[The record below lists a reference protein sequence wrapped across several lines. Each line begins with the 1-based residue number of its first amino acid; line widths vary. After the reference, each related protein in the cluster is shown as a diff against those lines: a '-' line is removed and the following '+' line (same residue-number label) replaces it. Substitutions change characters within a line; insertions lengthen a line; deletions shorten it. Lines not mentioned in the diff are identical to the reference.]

1 MNISLAVLVFSL
13 CLCGEKLISVILK
26 FSPFLHILMNT
37 PRNIEKSPK
46 RLAIMGSTGS
56 IGTQALEVVKENPTE
71 FEVEVLVAN
80 GNADLLIKQAIEFK
94 PNAVVIGD
102 ETKYQQVK
110 EALFSH
116 DVKVFAGAKSIEQIV
131 EMETIDMVLAS
142 IVGYAGLASTINA
155 IKHRKQIALA
165 NKETLVV
172 AGDIVTKLAYENAVN
187 LYPVDSEHSAIFQC
201 LVGEFDNPIEKI
213 YLTASGGPFRGKDR
227 AFLASVKKEQA
238 LKHPN
243 WVMGAKITIDS
254 ASLMNKGLEVIEA
267 KWLFNLKP
275 EQIDVIVHPQSIV
288 HSIAQFQDGSM
299 KAQMGLP
306 DMKLPIQYAFAYPG
320 RIQNNFPRFDFFN
333 YPQLTFEKPDMETFS
348 NLALA
353 FKAMEK
359 GGNMPCVLNAANEIV
374 VQAFLE
380 DKIGFLQ
387 MSDVIANVL
396 DRMPMIKTPSLED
409 YIQCDKETRLMT
421 KELILK

>member
-1 MNISLAVLVFSL
+1 MNQ
-13 CLCGEKLISVILK
+13 
-26 FSPFLHILMNT
+26 PQNT
-37 PRNIEKSPK
+37 ENAPK
-46 RLAIMGSTGS
+46 RIAIMGSTGS
-56 IGTQALEVVKENPTE
+56 IGTQALEVIKENPKH

-102 ETKYQQVK
+102 ETKYQAVK
-110 EALFSH
+110 DALFSH
-116 DVKVFAGAKSIEQIV
+116 DIKVFAGAKSIEQIV
-131 EMETIDMVLAS
+131 EMETIDTVLAA
-142 IVGYAGLASTINA
+142 IVGYAGLASTMNA
-155 IKHRKQIALA
+155 IKHKKTIALA

-201 LVGEFDNPIEKI
+201 LVGEFDNEIEKI

-227 AFLASVKKEQA
+227 AFLANVTKVQA

-267 KWLFNLKP
+267 KWLFNLKS

-288 HSIAQFQDGSM
+288 HSIAQFTDGSM
-299 KAQMGLP
+299 KAQLGLP
-306 DMKLPIQYAFAYPG
+306 DMKLPIHYAFSYPQ
-320 RIQNNFPRFDFFN
+320 RIKTNFPRFDFFN
-333 YPQLTFEKPDMETFS
+333 YPQLTFEKPDLETFT

-387 MSDVIANVL
+387 MSDVIAKAL
-396 DRMPMIKTPSLED
+396 DKMPLIKTPTIDD
-409 YIQCDKETRLMT
+409 YMQCDKETRLLT
-421 KELILK
+421 TELIKK